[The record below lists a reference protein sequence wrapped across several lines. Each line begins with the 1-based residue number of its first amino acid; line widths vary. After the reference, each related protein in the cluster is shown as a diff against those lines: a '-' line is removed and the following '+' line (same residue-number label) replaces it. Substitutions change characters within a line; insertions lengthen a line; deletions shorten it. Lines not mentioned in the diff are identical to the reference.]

1 MKALKEKYPDG
12 LAGKFVLVSRG
23 KLTFDAKVSN
33 LADLKPAGVLV
44 YNNVPGDALMVM
56 SLSTLS
62 VPAGFM
68 SQADGQAMLAAADH
82 HLTLVEGMTIT
93 PSSKHSMSG
102 FSSWGV
108 TPDLRLKPEVTA
120 PGGNIY
126 SSVPD
131 GAYGFMSGTSMA
143 TPQIVGVSAVV
154 LERVQNDPLFA
165 R

>member
-62 VPAGFM
+62 VPPVHVAGRW
-68 SQADGQAMLAAADH
+68 SGHAAAADH

-120 PGGNIY
+120 PAATSIPRCLTAHTGSCPARPWRRPR
-126 SSVPD
+126 SS
-131 GAYGFMSGTSMA
+131 A
-143 TPQIVGVSAVV
+143 
-154 LERVQNDPLFA
+154 
-165 R
+165 